1 VKRICRKNEKET
13 RKKYLERRKELRKLL
28 EKKQK
33 EKREEEEEKLKK
45 LKREADVWKY
55 INRKRGKK
63 DGKRII
69 KNEEWRKYFKE
80 LLDGTEVN
88 ENKVQQ
94 NTGQLS
100 EPKEEEENEE
110 EGLKVEEIG
119 RALRKMKKKKTVGID
134 DYRSS
139 NMQVRVYG
147 RG

>member
-1 VKRICRKNEKET
+1 
-13 RKKYLERRKELRKLL
+13 
-28 EKKQK
+28 
-33 EKREEEEEKLKK
+33 
-45 LKREADVWKY
+45 
-55 INRKRGKK
+55 
-63 DGKRII
+63 
-69 KNEEWRKYFKE
+69 
-80 LLDGTEVN
+80 VN

-134 DYRSS
+134 DYRGS

>member
-1 VKRICRKNEKET
+1 M
-13 RKKYLERRKELRKLL
+13 
-28 EKKQK
+28 
-33 EKREEEEEKLKK
+33 
-45 LKREADVWKY
+45 
-55 INRKRGKK
+55 
-63 DGKRII
+63 
-69 KNEEWRKYFKE
+69 
-80 LLDGTEVN
+80 N